1 MLVLLICDVT
11 SCPQNSI
18 YKIIWPN
25 KWYSLYQKRASSRL
39 CATKGEREKRIGW
52 KEEMNNG
59 KGCFCP
65 SSASCRN
72 LHWALPYGTSAL
84 KGRGREVAWILQ
96 YESVLNSDMVVIYG
110 RPLARLPQ
118 DPLPSLHLSCA
129 VSIWTVWRELTHSC
143 PISRKLC
150 LVYSILAPV

>member
-1 MLVLLICDVT
+1 MR
-11 SCPQNSI
+11 
-18 YKIIWPN
+18 PN
-25 KWYSLYQKRASSRL
+25 ISGIHCTKNERAADSAQQKG
-39 CATKGEREKRIGW
+39 KEKRELDGRKRWIMERVVFALRARAAEICIGRFHMGRLHSRAEGGSW
-52 KEEMNNG
+52 K
-59 KGCFCP
+59 
-65 SSASCRN
+65 SRV
-72 LHWALPYGTSAL
+72 
-84 KGRGREVAWILQ
+84 REVAWILQ
-96 YESVLNSDMVVIYG
+96 YESVLNADMVVIYG